1 MSVQELTRS
10 EALRACTYMMGYM
23 PHKTPIMIIN
33 IISALSI
40 SVSSTSTA
48 DTKQKGNVLPKQQ
61 QSLQTHCN
69 AQTWA
74 VGKSMTWVT
83 VCVVCFH
90 TNMETAD
97 TTTGRTKAKLIK
109 QPALANL
116 QIMGRGVGGSYCVC
130 DMNLHTTEAKAVTLK
145 SLIYKTKTKLPKSP
159 NGWMMMAES

>member
-1 MSVQELTRS
+1 
-10 EALRACTYMMGYM
+10 MMGYR
-23 PHKTPIMIIN
+23 PHKTPVMIIN
-33 IISALSI
+33 IISVLSI

-48 DTKQKGNVLPKQQ
+48 DTKPKGNALPKLQ
-61 QSLQTHCN
+61 QSSQTHCN

-97 TTTGRTKAKLIK
+97 TTAGRTGAKLIK

-116 QIMGRGVGGSYCVC
+116 QIMGVGVGWVG
-130 DMNLHTTEAKAVTLK
+130 
-145 SLIYKTKTKLPKSP
+145 
-159 NGWMMMAES
+159 GGGG

>member
-1 MSVQELTRS
+1 
-10 EALRACTYMMGYM
+10 MMGYM

-159 NGWMMMAES
+159 NG

>member
-1 MSVQELTRS
+1 
-10 EALRACTYMMGYM
+10 MMGYM

-33 IISALSI
+33 IISVLSL

-116 QIMGRGVGGSYCVC
+116 QIMGRGAGGQTVCV
-130 DMNLHTTEAKAVTLK
+130 T
-145 SLIYKTKTKLPKSP
+145 
-159 NGWMMMAES
+159 